1 MEFQPDPRLR
11 TKYYLQL
18 LTFPIFFFALLVIPY
33 SIMALILFLPIP
45 WLQYVWL
52 SFLFFGFVLCF
63 AWTLPG
69 LILIPFYYRRIQY
82 RIQDDEIIV
91 SRGIITQTR
100 RVVPVRAITNVTLR
114 RGPYDRIFRIGS
126 VKIETA
132 GQMGSQTGTSSPEL
146 ALDGLIKFEDVCNHI
161 LELVRKYRAGYA
173 LTTELEPTP
182 VSDTTVLLQRILAE
196 LQNLNKKLE
205 KTS

>member
-18 LTFPIFFFALLVIPY
+18 LTLPIFFFVTLVVPY
-33 SIMALILFLPIP
+33 SIMGLVRFFPFP
-45 WLQYVWL
+45 WLSWIWL
-52 SFLFFGFVLCF
+52 NFLLWGFVFCF
-63 AWTLPG
+63 AWTIPG
-69 LILIPFYYRRIQY
+69 LILIPFYYRRIHY

-91 SRGIITQTR
+91 SRGVITLTR

-114 RGPYDRIFRIGS
+114 RGPYDRLFHIGS

-132 GQMGSQTGTSSPEL
+132 GQTGSQAGTTSPEL
-146 ALDGLIKFEDVCNHI
+146 GLDGLIKYDAVCNHI

-182 VSDTTVLLQRILAE
+182 VSDTSVLLQKILFE
-196 LQNLNKKLE
+196 LQKLNKKSE
-205 KTS
+205 QAE